1 MKEFQVVKQN
11 YKTLYKL
18 SKMVCCTVMLRRYLI
33 SWLGSTLQGHIWE
46 PYFFLLESH
55 ENILISKTVK
65 RNWLGDNK

>member
-1 MKEFQVVKQN
+1 
-11 YKTLYKL
+11 
-18 SKMVCCTVMLRRYLI
+18 MVCCTVMLRRYLI